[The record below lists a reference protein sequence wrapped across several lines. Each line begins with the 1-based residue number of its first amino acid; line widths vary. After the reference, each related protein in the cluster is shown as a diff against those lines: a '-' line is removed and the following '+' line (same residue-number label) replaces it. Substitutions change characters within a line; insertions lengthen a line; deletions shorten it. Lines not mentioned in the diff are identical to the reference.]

1 MISPSQV
8 YLSSFVSIH
17 VDVGVMV
24 NIERHLQSADT
35 CLLHRN
41 RIAKKITGRLF
52 AYKEGQLLPSS
63 FPFLH
68 LPMCTIYVNLELF
81 SFSVY
86 HCLKRHGVD
95 GLGDCGQLAP
105 VLIRHTFA
113 GMPRTLLKDFKT
125 AFLSF
130 ITSWLLQ
137 VQTESNTLS
146 QEKKYHLIKKILRDV
161 QYEKNE

>member
-1 MISPSQV
+1 M
-8 YLSSFVSIH
+8 
-17 VDVGVMV
+17 
-24 NIERHLQSADT
+24 
-35 CLLHRN
+35 
-41 RIAKKITGRLF
+41 
-52 AYKEGQLLPSS
+52 PSS
-63 FPFLH
+63 FPFFAFANA
-68 LPMCTIYVNLELF
+68 MCTKYVNLELF

-95 GLGDCGQLAP
+95 GLGDRGQLAP

-130 ITSWLLQ
+130 ITSCPLQ
-137 VQTESNTLS
+137 VQPESDTSS
-146 QEKKYHLIKKILRDV
+146 QDKKYHLIKKILRDV

>member
-1 MISPSQV
+1 M
-8 YLSSFVSIH
+8 
-17 VDVGVMV
+17 
-24 NIERHLQSADT
+24 
-35 CLLHRN
+35 
-41 RIAKKITGRLF
+41 
-52 AYKEGQLLPSS
+52 PSS
-63 FPFLH
+63 FPFFAFANA
-68 LPMCTIYVNLELF
+68 MCTKYVNLELF

-95 GLGDCGQLAP
+95 GLRDCGQLAP

-113 GMPRTLLKDFKT
+113 ELPRTLLKDFKN

-146 QEKKYHLIKKILRDV
+146 QEKKYDLLKKE
-161 QYEKNE
+161 YERCTVLEQ

>member
-1 MISPSQV
+1 MIPPHV

-24 NIERHLQSADT
+24 NIERHLQSADSCLFLSEQNCKKNHWQT
-35 CLLHRN
+35 LLH
-41 RIAKKITGRLF
+41 AKKG
-52 AYKEGQLLPSS
+52 SS
-63 FPFLH
+63 FPFKSSSFLFLH
-68 LPMCTIYVNLELF
+68 LLMCTIYVNLELF

-113 GMPRTLLKDFKT
+113 GLPRTLLKDFKI

-137 VQTESNTLS
+137 VQTESNT
-146 QEKKYHLIKKILRDV
+146 
-161 QYEKNE
+161 

>member
-1 MISPSQV
+1 MIPPSCLPV
-8 YLSSFVSIH
+8 LVCKYPCWCRCHGKHRTASLISRFLSLLVR
-17 VDVGVMV
+17 
-24 NIERHLQSADT
+24 IELQKNHWQT
-35 CLLHRN
+35 LLH
-41 RIAKKITGRLF
+41 AKKG
-52 AYKEGQLLPSS
+52 SS
-63 FPFLH
+63 FPFKSLSFLFLH
-68 LPMCTIYVNLELF
+68 LLMCTIYVNLELF

-113 GMPRTLLKDFKT
+113 GLPRTLLKDFKT

-146 QEKKYHLIKKILRDV
+146 QEKKYYLLKKIMRDV
-161 QYEKNE
+161 QY